1 MELVAVIERVERL
14 AGLDAGTAASPS
26 GSKHELEAG
35 LVAARELDAWVEARR
50 SAIVTQLATVDA
62 FPESTIAAAS
72 KTSIGKAA
80 NITGRA
86 HTLTATPALAEA
98 LGDGTVTAG
107 HVDAVTRAGKQ
118 LDEQQRAALFDR
130 VEQLV
135 DVACA
140 GTVDEFAKRVKLEA
154 RRIEASDGIDRY
166 ERQRRNTRLSTW
178 TDDDGMWNLRGRFD
192 PLTGTRIAARLDQTV
207 ETLFSETTPEHAPTD
222 PIEKQR
228 FLAAEALARLIDGA
242 GGSCKPGRAEFVVV
256 IDAGTPTGAVTS
268 LAAELDPGE
277 LSPSQVRWPI
287 PVEVPTRVIAELM
300 GAPDSD
306 VVGIVVCNGIVLHAP
321 GTIDQGRTNRI
332 ANRAQR
338 RALRAMYSTCGIPGC
353 SVGFDRCHIHHIV
366 WWRHGGRT
374 DLINLIPLCTKHH
387 SKVHH
392 DGWTLTLGPNRE
404 LTLALPDGQIMTTG
418 PPTIRAA

>member
-14 AGLDAGTAASPS
+14 ACLDADTAASAAV
-26 GSKHELEAG
+26 SKYELEAG

-50 SAIVTQLATVDA
+50 SSIVTQLATVDA

-80 NITGRA
+80 NITERA
-86 HTLTATPALAEA
+86 DTLTKTPTLAEA
-98 LGDGTVTAG
+98 LGDGAVTAG

-118 LDEQQRAALFDR
+118 LDEHQRAALFDR
-130 VEQLV
+130 VESLV
-135 DVACA
+135 DVARA

-154 RRIEASDGIDRY
+154 RRIEASDGMDRY

-178 TDDDGMWNLRGRFD
+178 TDDDGMFNLRGRFD
-192 PLTGTRIAARLDQTV
+192 PLTGTRIAAKLDQTV
-207 ETLFSETTPEHAPTD
+207 ETLFSETTPEHAPSD
-222 PIEKQR
+222 PTEKQR
-228 FLAAEALARLIDGA
+228 FLTAEALARLIDGNT
-242 GGSCKPGRAEFVVV
+242 GSGKPGRAEYLVV
-256 IDAGTPTGAVTS
+256 IDAGTPTGTVTD
-268 LAAELDPGE
+268 LDTELDPGE
-277 LSPSQVRWPI
+277 LSPSQVHWPI
-287 PVEVPTRVIAELM
+287 PVEIPTRVLAALM

-321 GTIDQGRTNRI
+321 GALDQGRTNRI

-374 DLINLIPLCTKHH
+374 DLTNLIPLCTKHH
-387 SKVHH
+387 AKIHH
-392 DGWTLTLGPNRE
+392 DNWTITLGPNRE
-404 LTLALPDGQIMTTG
+404 LTLTLPDSRTMTTG